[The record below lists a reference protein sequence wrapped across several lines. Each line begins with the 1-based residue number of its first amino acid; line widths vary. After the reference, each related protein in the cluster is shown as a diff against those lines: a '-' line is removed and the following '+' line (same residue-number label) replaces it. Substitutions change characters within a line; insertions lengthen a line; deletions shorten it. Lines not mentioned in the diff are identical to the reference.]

1 MKIILIINPAAG
13 NGQAMR
19 LFADIEPVCVQENI
33 EYWVTKAPFEASG
46 RIREWCLQHPDELV
60 LFAGMGGDGTM
71 HELINGAAGFEN
83 AHITCLPAGSGNDF
97 ARHFGSFPCTKE
109 TMYLLKQSVKN
120 VELHDRIYFE
130 GPKTGSFVNNMGVG
144 FDAAVAHS
152 SNRSALKKWLNRFKA
167 GRLVYVFY
175 LLRHLFTYR
184 PGDFQIEIDGKTNS
198 WQKVWFIT
206 LANQPFYGG
215 GMKIAPNADSQD
227 GILDIIVVHH
237 LSKLKFLALFIS
249 VFWGGHLRFKEV
261 DVIRGKK
268 VEVWSGNHVLIHA
281 DGEEAGLMS
290 ENAGIQVEVCQKNW
304 RLVKLERTK
313 VLTNDPPKR

>member
-19 LFADIEPVCVQENI
+19 LFSDIRSACVREKI
-33 EYWVTKAPFEASG
+33 EVWITKSPLEASS
-46 RIREWCLQHPDELV
+46 RIREWCLTRPDQPV

-71 HELINGAAGFEN
+71 HELINGSAGFVN

-97 ARHFGSFPCTKE
+97 ARHFGSFPCAEE
-109 TMYLLKQSVKN
+109 TLSLLKKSVKN
-120 VELHDRIYFE
+120 IELHDRVYFK
-130 GPKTGSFVNNMGVG
+130 GQKGGSFVNNMGIG

-152 SNRSALKKWLNRFKA
+152 SNQSGLKKWLNRFKA
-167 GRLVYVFY
+167 GRLIYVFY

-184 PGDFQIEIDGKTNS
+184 PGDFRMEVDGKINS
-198 WQKVWFIT
+198 YKKVWFIT

-227 GILDIIVVHH
+227 GELDIIIVHH
-237 LSKLKFLALFIS
+237 LSKLKFLAVFIS
-249 VFWGGHLRFKEV
+249 VFWGGHVQFKEV
-261 DVIRGKK
+261 EVIRGSR
-268 VEVWSGNHVLIHA
+268 VEVMSANSVLVHA
-281 DGEEAGLMS
+281 DGEEAGMVS
-290 ENAGIQVEVCQKNW
+290 ENERILVEVCQKNW

-313 VLTNDPPKR
+313 VLTNDPLKR